1 VDGIS
6 NAKSNACVLF
16 DEENRRAFR
25 LPPSAFR
32 LPPSTFR
39 VQRADD
45 VEDFLTITGARPSN
59 GSSISRM
66 RGFDIRPRPM
76 GTICA

>member
-6 NAKSNACVLF
+6 NAKRNACVLF
-16 DEENRRAFR
+16 DEDNRR
-25 LPPSAFR
+25 AFR

-39 VQRADD
+39 VQRAAD